1 VRRLVLVRHGQTE
14 WSATGRHTGRTDIPL
29 LPEGEAQARLLGQ
42 LLAGLGVVPTRS
54 LSSPLARARN
64 TAELAGLG
72 DHLELSDALLEM
84 DYGEDEGLAIS
95 EIRARR
101 PGWDLFR
108 DGCPGGETVE
118 AVARRVAPLID
129 ELSPEAG
136 DGDVV
141 VVAHG
146 HVLRVLA
153 AVYLAQPPAFARAL
167 ALATATVSIL
177 GHEHE
182 WRSVQLWNSGA

>member
-1 VRRLVLVRHGQTE
+1 
-14 WSATGRHTGRTDIPL
+14 
-29 LPEGEAQARLLGQ
+29 
-42 LLAGLGVVPTRS
+42 
-54 LSSPLARARN
+54 
-64 TAELAGLG
+64 LAGLG

-84 DYGEDEGLAIS
+84 DYGEDEGLTTS

-141 VVAHG
+141 LVAHG

-167 ALATATVSIL
+167 TLATATVSLL
-177 GHEHE
+177 GHEHD
-182 WRSVQLWNSGA
+182 WRTVQLWNEGA